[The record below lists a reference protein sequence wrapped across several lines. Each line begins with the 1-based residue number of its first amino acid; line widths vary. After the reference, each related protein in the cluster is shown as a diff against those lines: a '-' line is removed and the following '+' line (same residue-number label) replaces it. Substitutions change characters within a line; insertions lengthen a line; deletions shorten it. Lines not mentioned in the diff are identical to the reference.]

1 MISLIAAG
9 EYTAILCSS
18 LVLTLLGHLLRFLW
32 LVFDGLTI
40 DLHGFKPG
48 LRGEGGTPYN
58 SLYGEDRPKRDN
70 FFRLRL
76 NERVGISLVEVYI
89 KIIRKHVVKGP

>member
-1 MISLIAAG
+1 MISLITAG
-9 EYTAILCSS
+9 EYTASLCSS

-32 LVFDGLTI
+32 LIFDGLTI

-48 LRGEGGTPYN
+48 LRGVGGTPYN
-58 SLYGEDRPKRDN
+58 FLYGEAPPKRDT

-76 NERVGISLVEVYI
+76 NETVGISLVELYI
-89 KIIRKHVVKGP
+89 PD